1 MPTMLT
7 ELGQQELCEWQ
18 DSGGTD
24 QRLMG
29 TRAPQRWN
37 TECISGSSLPFC
49 RRRDRP
55 RWGKRLIEG
64 LACIRMWLLIEV
76 WGECHSLRLYL
87 PPPSVSQPP
96 SSTKHLSPAC
106 STLTLF
112 LDEHWYPPPPYH
124 HHQLHLHHSAASQ
137 CFFSLSLLATCSLRQ
152 CVLSCPPIPA
162 GRHTHRSSSCPTS
175 PLLQLSW
182 RAKPLSVKPQGE
194 GEREGTVA
202 EEGWK
207 GSFYLVEVFP
217 AIYQASKHNRQ
228 TSSHDV
234 VWWYDLKKKT
244 HTNTHIAAF
253 WEQIKGVSAYS

>member
-18 DSGGTD
+18 DSGGAD

-112 LDEHWYPPPPYH
+112 LDEHWYPPPPTTTTSSTSTTL
-124 HHQLHLHHSAASQ
+124 QHLSASFRCPSSPHAASVNA
-137 CFFSLSLLATCSLRQ
+137 CFPVLPSPLADTHTAPPPVLLPLFFSSPEGRSRCRWSLKGRESEKGQWQGRAGKVAFIWSKCFRQ
-152 CVLSCPPIPA
+152 FTKRQSTI
-162 GRHTHRSSSCPTS
+162 GRHRLMMWSD
-175 PLLQLSW
+175 
-182 RAKPLSVKPQGE
+182 GM
-194 GEREGTVA
+194 
-202 EEGWK
+202 
-207 GSFYLVEVFP
+207 
-217 AIYQASKHNRQ
+217 I
-228 TSSHDV
+228 
-234 VWWYDLKKKT
+234 
-244 HTNTHIAAF
+244 
-253 WEQIKGVSAYS
+253 